1 MRLMPIATLAAAF
14 VGVASLA
21 ASPAHAIPI
30 AAGSQIDFEGSVHP
44 LGGTDIWNATG
55 LDFRTN
61 GLNSPNVPG
70 SLDMTNTTTG
80 SFNVFSPLTCPASA
94 AGGCGTMTDLKSFG
108 PGGNTLNNP
117 ILPAINFITFTQG
130 SLVTTFEL
138 LNFSFSQTPPT
149 GSSLGTITVSGYG
162 EESFAG
168 YDNTPAIMT
177 LTSQGPG
184 NTSYSGTLVVQA
196 QPVPEPAAML
206 IMGSGLLGLGLVARR
221 NNRSA

>member
-1 MRLMPIATLAAAF
+1 

-44 LGGTDIWNATG
+44 LGGTNVYTATG
-55 LDFRTN
+55 LDFRTD
-61 GLNSPNVPG
+61 GLNSPGVAG

-80 SFNVFSPLTCPASA
+80 SFNVFSPLTCPSSSV
-94 AGGCGTMTDLKSFG
+94 GGCGTLTDLTSFG

-117 ILPAINFITFTQG
+117 ALPVIDFITFTQG

-138 LNFSFSQTPPT
+138 LNFSFSETPPS
-149 GSSLGTITVSGYG
+149 GNGLGTITVQGYG
-162 EESFAG
+162 EESFGG

-177 LTSQGPG
+177 LTAQGPG
-184 NTSYSGTLVVQA
+184 NTSFSGSLVVQA